1 MVKGGSRVNPRKNTT
16 PDQGSLSRKS
26 ISTAENNPQP
36 SGTCLQPSRSRN
48 PPAKVIEALLKSSSS
63 SESEED
69 DDKYK
74 IDDPI

>member
-36 SGTCLQPSRSRN
+36 SGTCLQN